1 MSRVFIRSVGGL
13 LTSEFLDELAGP
25 APKESPFAPAS
36 FGFKTEDAFLAEVA
50 RAFDA
55 LRARYREVR
64 AGLKSGTLEN
74 GELRRRWLLPF
85 FRELG
90 FDPQYQKAH
99 LRLGD
104 QTFAISHLGGPEPG
118 APPLHLVAG
127 PLDQKPGSRG
137 AKSPHALL
145 QAYLNHP
152 ESPNWGLVTNGR
164 VLRLLSQNFH
174 PRPAYVEVDLE
185 GLFDA
190 GRELALAE
198 FRVVYR
204 LIHRSRFYKA
214 LDAYQKRAREVGT
227 RDAEALRAGARRAV
241 EILGNAFLTEDLRR
255 RLAKDREELHRYY
268 QELLDLLYRLVFLL
282 YAESRGL
289 IPDEGAPFAEVY
301 KRELSLLALRELAE
315 DEAAREDREADLFER
330 LLLVFDLVRE
340 GDPRLGVPAL
350 GGELFAADRLGL
362 LTGGLRDPA
371 SRDREWDRLP
381 HPKNSELLEALRHL
395 THADRMRINYRDLGV
410 EELGHIYEGLLG
422 LVPDLAE
429 DGTFQLKDDPT
440 GRKASGSYY
449 TPRELVGAVIEESLK
464 PLIEERL
471 KGKTTPEEKEAA
483 LLAIRVVDP
492 AMGSGAFLIGALDAL
507 ADRLAEI
514 WVEAGRYPGFTEALP
529 EARHRVAERSLYGVD
544 LNPMAVELAKLSIWI
559 AASARGRP
567 LSFLDHHLKVGNA
580 LLGAPPDFYRLGI
593 PKDAYTKRKFKDPE
607 AGFKDRPAVPKEDL
621 EDLQLLTGKSLEK
634 WRGGHAGS
642 GPLFDFAAR
651 LPELPEAQKTAAD
664 VEAAHRAYVRWRESD
679 AVRKWR
685 LIADYWTAAWFAEPA
700 PGVRLPDHRGLDWL
714 VSQAPRANVA
724 QLENSEYLGPQTRAQ
739 IEVLARRH
747 RFFHWW
753 LEFPEVFLDA
763 SGRLKEDAGFD
774 AVLGNPP
781 WEQLEFDDQAYFENV
796 RPDIAEAPTMAAR
809 KRLIARLAQE
819 DPALYRAYIRDTIE
833 FAAIKNFVHTSGRF
847 PLTSYGR
854 LNLAPLFAELA
865 RAILGHKGRSGMLI
879 PTGIATDSFNQHFFN
894 DVVEKGELA
903 ALLDFENREKLFPA
917 VDSRVKFC
925 IFSLQKPG
933 DPARPA
939 RLLFF
944 ATRVE
949 HLADDRR
956 AFTLTPD
963 DFALLNPNTR
973 TCPTFRT
980 KADAE
985 LTKAIYRRVPVLI
998 REAREEPY
1006 TPPGQLLP
1014 DDRPLV
1020 PKTKAVPEQNPWNVR
1035 FRLMFMMNT
1044 DSYLFMDRS
1053 SLEAAG
1059 FSLRGNRFEKAGEV
1073 YLPLYEAKMI
1083 WHYNHRHGTLE
1094 NETKRPGNTEW
1105 PSPTLEQLKDPAY
1118 QPIPWYWIKQS
1129 DALSRFEKRDKAGRV
1144 LWRWE
1149 RSWLLGFRNVTNSTN
1164 ERTMAAMVI
1173 PAVGVGHS
1181 MPLMFPLEASA
1192 VQTAA
1197 LLGNLS
1203 ALPFDYITRQK
1214 VGGTNLTYHYVKQF
1228 PILPPSAYTPEDL
1241 CFLIPRVLEL
1251 VYTAWDLAPFARD
1264 VWEELADPNVVPPEL
1279 AEGIRK
1285 EIARRFAEHHGL
1297 GPEEARNDPRFA
1309 PPAWFEGPY
1318 PFPPFGWNEDRR
1330 ALVRAELDAYY
1341 ARLYGLNRK
1350 HLRYVLDPK
1359 DLTERELETLTE
1371 NDWEEVTDPLDPAA
1385 YEARAKASTFPSETF
1400 SALKRKELRAFGEYR
1415 TRRLVLE
1422 AWERLFGR

>member
-25 APKESPFAPAS
+25 APKDSPFAPAS

-204 LIHRSRFYKA
+204 LIHESRFYKA

-241 EILGNAFLTEDLRR
+241 KILGNAFLTEDLRR

-289 IPDEGAPFAEVY
+289 IPDERAPFAEVY
-301 KRELSLLALRELAE
+301 RRELSLLALRELAE
-315 DEAAREDREADLFER
+315 DEAAREDQEADLFER

-371 SRDREWDRLP
+371 SRAREWDRLP

-593 PKDAYTKRKFKDPE
+593 PKDAYARRKFKDPE
-607 AGFKDRPAVPKEDL
+607 AGFKEHPAVPKEDL

-634 WRGGHAGS
+634 WRGGRAGS

-651 LPELPEAQKTAAD
+651 LPELPEAQETAAD
-664 VEAAHRAYVRWRESD
+664 VEAAHRAYARWRESD

-724 QLENSEYLGPQTRAQ
+724 QLESSEYLGPQTRAQ

-781 WEQLEFDDQAYFENV
+781 WERVKLEDKQFFAGQDPEVAEASNKAEREKKIAALKDKNPVLYQAY
-796 RPDIAEAPTMAAR
+796 RRALADAA
-809 KRLIARLAQE
+809 A
-819 DPALYRAYIRDTIE
+819 TS
-833 FAAIKNFVHTSGRF
+833 NFLHTSGRY
-847 PLTSYGR
+847 PLTGR
-854 LNLAPLFAELA
+854 GDVNTYAVFAEHA
-865 RAILGHKGRSGMLI
+865 RSILGPGRSGMLV
-879 PTGIATDSFNQHFFN
+879 PTGIATDDTNKHFFAE
-894 DVVEKGELA
+894 VVDRGELA
-903 ALLDFENREKLFPA
+903 ALLDFENREALFPG
-917 VDSRVKFC
+917 VHRSYKFS

-956 AFTLTPD
+956 AFTLTPE

-998 REAREEPY
+998 REE
-1006 TPPGQLLP
+1006 
-1014 DDRPLV
+1014 
-1020 PKTKAVPEQNPWNVR
+1020 PEQNPWEVR
-1035 FRLMFMMNT
+1035 FLAMFHMSN
-1044 DSYLFMDRS
+1044 DSHLFKTRAE
-1053 SLEAAG
+1053 LEAQG

-1083 WHYNHRHGTLE
+1083 WQFDHRFATYDPGADRTRDTLPE
-1094 NETKRPGNTEW
+1094 EHA
-1105 PSPTLEQLKDPAY
+1105 DPAY
-1118 QPIPWYWIKQS
+1118 QPQPRYWVPATEVEARLEQK
-1129 DALSRFEKRDKAGRV
+1129 DREGRI
-1144 LWRWE
+1144 LWQWE
-1149 RSWLLGFRNVTNSTN
+1149 RGWLLGFRRITNTTN
-1164 ERTMAAMVI
+1164 ERTGIFALIPRRGAGDSVFLMLPAKNSGTSMAI
-1173 PAVGVGHS
+1173 LVG
-1181 MPLMFPLEASA
+1181 
-1192 VQTAA
+1192 
-1197 LLGNLS
+1197 LLNSLT
-1203 ALPFDYITRQK
+1203 FDYIARQK
-1214 VGGTNLTYHYVKQF
+1214 VGGTNLNFHYVKQF
-1228 PILPPSAYTPEDL
+1228 PILRPSDYTPEDL
-1241 CFLIPRVLEL
+1241 RFLVPRVLEL
-1251 VYTAWDLAPFARD
+1251 VYTAWDLAPFAED
-1264 VWEELADPNVVPPEL
+1264 VWEELLDPNVVPPDLAKDIQKEL
-1279 AEGIRK
+1279 
-1285 EIARRFAEHHGL
+1285 ARRFAEHHGL
-1297 GPEEARNDPRFA
+1297 SPEEARNDPRFA
-1309 PPAWFEGPY
+1309 PPGWFQGEY
-1318 PFPPFGWNEDRR
+1318 PFPPFGWSEDRR

-1350 HLRYVLDPK
+1350 QLRYVLDPK
-1359 DLTERELETLTE
+1359 DLTERELETLVE
-1371 NDWEEVTDPLDPAA
+1371 NDWEEVKDPLDPDA
-1385 YEARAKASTFPSETF
+1385 YEARTKSSTFPSETF

-1415 TRRLVLE
+1415 TRRLILE
-1422 AWERLFGR
+1422 AWENIKWANPL